1 MTLRLPKSMGS
12 MDQAPEME
20 TRRNMTLRYL
30 HKSTRMNSI
39 ITSRD
44 HKTAKIQKLHSLI
57 LKIWKIINLDEAEI
71 TRGSSSPHTYF
82 PINRIR
88 GDMNQTARSKDHQIK
103 QTSRIFSSY
112 KKWKSRIKLN
122 KTSTMIRMNT
132 LHRVII

>member
-1 MTLRLPKSMGS
+1 MTLHLPKSMGS

-20 TRRNMTLRYL
+20 RRRNMTLRYL

-71 TRGSSSPHTYF
+71 TRGSSLHTYF